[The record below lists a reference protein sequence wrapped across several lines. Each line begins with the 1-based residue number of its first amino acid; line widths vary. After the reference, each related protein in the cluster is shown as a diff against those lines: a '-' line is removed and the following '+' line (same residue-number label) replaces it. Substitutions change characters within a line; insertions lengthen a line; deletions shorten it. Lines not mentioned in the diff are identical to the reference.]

1 MGENLIQAL
10 LIITMLIVG
19 LLPGQPVVPAQ
30 VSVNFSRIEMA
41 YTFGE
46 RLTFSGEVTPAD
58 QIKELYLFLQ
68 PTGSETRLQKLTLDA
83 KGRFSAQHDLTSD
96 PLRPFALTRAWLRA
110 TLQSGVEVES
120 RMEEFYYDDN
130 RFAWQELTDD
140 TFSVHWYAGDLS
152 TGQTILDAARSGLKS
167 ASAVIPVDAPR
178 PLRIF
183 VYESAADLQT
193 AMQLTSQPWI
203 AGHASPDL
211 GVVLI
216 TAPQGPDQLLELS
229 RQIPHELTHIL
240 QYSQVGDAYARVPV
254 WLSEGMASLAEN
266 YANADYQ
273 RALTRAVETQSL
285 LPIAGLCASFPR
297 EASGAF
303 LSYAQADSFTGYLQQ
318 KFGTS
323 ALLKLIIQYKDGL
336 GCEEGVARALGQPLS
351 QLEAGWKQ
359 ETLGINASLAAW
371 RNLLP
376 YLILITIVLIPP
388 AAIGAAVLRHKR
400 KPQSVEH
407 KA

>member
-1 MGENLIQAL
+1 MIQAL
-10 LIITMLIVG
+10 LIIAILSAG
-19 LLPGQPVVPAQ
+19 LLPGQPAVPAQ
-30 VSVNFSRIEMA
+30 VSVNFSRLEIA

-46 RLTFSGEVTPAD
+46 SMSFSGEITPAD
-58 QIKELYLFLQ
+58 QIKDVYLFLR

-83 KGRFSAQHDLTSD
+83 RGRFSAQHDLTSD
-96 PLRPFALTRAWLRA
+96 PLRPFALTRVWLRA

-130 RFAWQELTDD
+130 RFAWQELSDD

-152 TGQTILDAARSGLKS
+152 TGQTIMDAARNGLKS
-167 ASAVIPVDAPR
+167 ASAVIPVNASR
-178 PLRIF
+178 LLRIF

-216 TAPQGPDQLLELS
+216 TAPQGPDQLLELN

-240 QYSQVGDAYARVPV
+240 QYSQVADAYPRVPV

-273 RALTRAVETQSL
+273 RALTRAIENQSL
-285 LPIAGLCASFPR
+285 LPFSGLCETFPR

-303 LSYAQADSFTGYLQQ
+303 LSYAQAASFTGYLQE

-323 ALLKLIIQYKDGL
+323 ALLNLLLQYKDGL

-351 QLEAGWKQ
+351 RLEADWKQ
-359 ETLGINASLAAW
+359 EALGINASHAAW

-388 AAIGAAVLRHKR
+388 AAIGAVVLRHKR
-400 KPQSVEH
+400 KPQSMEH
-407 KA
+407 NA